1 MLVMV
6 AAASSCRWSGLACS
20 WLVTFWYTAA
30 NASQSLS
37 RWPVSAGIAASGW
50 SVPSRLSSWVN
61 PANAAVSST
70 RASSTG
76 PA

>member
-6 AAASSCRWSGLACS
+6 AAASSCRCAGLACS
-20 WLVTFWYTAA
+20 WPVTFWYTAA
-30 NASQSLS
+30 NAVQSLS
-37 RWPVSAGIAASGW
+37 RWPVSAGIVASGW
-50 SVPSRLSSWVN
+50 SIPSRLSSWVN

-70 RASSTG
+70 RSSSTG